1 MIVFSYLLIS
11 LRFKNRQ
18 VYSIYQATLCS
29 RFLLQSFLNPFCVN
43 FCSARSLDGSGRK
56 GMLLTFD
63 DLIRAASFS
72 VITH

>member
-29 RFLLQSFLNPFCVN
+29 RFLLQSFLNPFEGSVLI
-43 FCSARSLDGSGRK
+43 FAPLDLWMDPVERECC
-56 GMLLTFD
+56 
-63 DLIRAASFS
+63 
-72 VITH
+72 